1 MYQGRGIFL
10 VRRFED
16 IDLKQGEQYVAQR
29 YLHKPYLIDNLK
41 FDLRIYALVYG
52 VDPLRVYVY
61 QEGLARFATEEY
73 VGPTNGNLDN
83 MFMHLT
89 NYAINKNSDNFVFN
103 EDYNDDSSG
112 HKRSLTA
119 VLEQI
124 KDNEPGFDVDG
135 LWEQIQDII
144 AKTVISVQPSLQ
156 HAYRSA
162 QPEDL
167 ENSMCFEVLGFD
179 IIIDHKLRPMVLE
192 VNHASSF
199 ATDSPLDK
207 KIKLD
212 LMKDTFTM
220 LNLSVKRKKV

>member
-1 MYQGRGIFL
+1 MCQGRGIFL

-119 VLEQI
+119 VLGQI

-135 LWEQIQDII
+135 LWEQI
-144 AKTVISVQPSLQ
+144 
-156 HAYRSA
+156 
-162 QPEDL
+162 
-167 ENSMCFEVLGFD
+167 
-179 IIIDHKLRPMVLE
+179 
-192 VNHASSF
+192 
-199 ATDSPLDK
+199 
-207 KIKLD
+207 
-212 LMKDTFTM
+212 
-220 LNLSVKRKKV
+220 